1 MAKSGGGQGASILF
15 GGPPAG
21 REAHFVLFILDI
33 DSFFIFT
40 FFVPFF
46 STSFFFYTSNKRN
59 IRPTPGQPGERT
71 GIDDG
76 CRSVLLIP
84 QFFFFSPPRTLI

>member
-21 REAHFVLFILDI
+21 REAHFVLFILGI

-46 STSFFFYTSNKRN
+46 STSFFFLYIEQKEYTAYTRAA
-59 IRPTPGQPGERT
+59 R
-71 GIDDG
+71 
-76 CRSVLLIP
+76 
-84 QFFFFSPPRTLI
+84 

>member
-21 REAHFVLFILDI
+21 REAHFVLFILGI

-46 STSFFFYTSNKRN
+46 PRLFFLYIEQKEYTAYTRAA
-59 IRPTPGQPGERT
+59 R
-71 GIDDG
+71 
-76 CRSVLLIP
+76 
-84 QFFFFSPPRTLI
+84 

>member
-21 REAHFVLFILDI
+21 REAHFVLFILGI

-46 STSFFFYTSNKRN
+46 STSFFFIHRTKGIYGLH
-59 IRPTPGQPGERT
+59 PGSQVSGRVSMT
-71 GIDDG
+71 AA
-76 CRSVLLIP
+76 VL
-84 QFFFFSPPRTLI
+84 FS